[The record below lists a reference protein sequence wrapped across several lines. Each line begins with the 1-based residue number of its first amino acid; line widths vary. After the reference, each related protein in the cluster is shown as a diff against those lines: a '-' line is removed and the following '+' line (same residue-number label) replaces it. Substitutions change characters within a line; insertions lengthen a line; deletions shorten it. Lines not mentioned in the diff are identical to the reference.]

1 MVDSVVQT
9 VGGAGAVE
17 QRRVALHEPVGAAG
31 GDVDVDGD
39 DELWV
44 APAMDPPWSF
54 RTDEDDDL
62 PTTALGWECFISELS
77 HVTAG
82 RRSLLGGGA
91 WESKRGTLSAAASAS
106 ATYFAKRT
114 GTALPI
120 ICSVSVR
127 DATHWKPGGKV
138 WISACSAVV
147 RGIVLSTVVTSP
159 ACPGYP
165 AGIGRLTPRIVGD
178 GSSIE
183 KTPRR
188 A

>member
-1 MVDSVVQT
+1 VVDSVVQT

-77 HVTAG
+77 HLTAG

-91 WESKRGTLSAAASAS
+91 WESKRGTLG
-106 ATYFAKRT
+106 AKMERV
-114 GTALPI
+114 AWSRLQQ
-120 ICSVSVR
+120 VL
-127 DATHWKPGGKV
+127 KYGK
-138 WISACSAVV
+138 
-147 RGIVLSTVVTSP
+147 
-159 ACPGYP
+159 
-165 AGIGRLTPRIVGD
+165 
-178 GSSIE
+178 
-183 KTPRR
+183 
-188 A
+188 